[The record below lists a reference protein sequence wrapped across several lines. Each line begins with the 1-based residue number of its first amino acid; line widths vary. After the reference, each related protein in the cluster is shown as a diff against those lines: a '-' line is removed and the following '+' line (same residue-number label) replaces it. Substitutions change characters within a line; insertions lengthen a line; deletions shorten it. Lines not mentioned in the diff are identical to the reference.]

1 MLQRPIES
9 LDVRYEAIRKKME
22 SDYNANNTA
31 WQAYWRE
38 AMINIR
44 LEAGDGTFSNRNFFS
59 QTPSSNFYFNTVRP
73 LGNMVSG
80 RQRQKRKAPLVQPMT
95 NADQKT
101 ADQWT
106 KVLLNIFKR
115 EQVYN
120 TISDAFHQGAFI
132 TGMNL
137 LHVYLDFTNDPMNGD
152 VKVDNLA
159 FNEFYI
165 DPFFRKL
172 DLSDCN
178 FVWRRTFVT
187 HEVAASLLPEKD
199 FDKVMGLSGNPTGT
213 ARDSRFQ
220 FMPENFAFA
229 PNNRV
234 AYDEYYY
241 RDFREQML
249 IYDTNTGE
257 SHDVSFNQKLDIEWF
272 LDENPHVIIKKQQIP
287 TVNMAIS
294 IQNKVFYD
302 GRQATNSDFY
312 PFCPVIGYY
321 SPSLPYFHQRIQS
334 MCTSLRDPQ
343 ALLNRRII
351 LSADLAE
358 STLNSGWI
366 FKENAVVDPQHL
378 FQVGQGRVIPLKAEA
393 QMTDLQPII
402 PPNIPP
408 SFFQLQETFSQLQ
421 YAVTGISE
429 ELMGQADDS
438 KVGITE
444 ILRQSAGLVTLQP
457 IFDRLDFSMSLLETR
472 MMEIVRKNFTPGKIR
487 QFLEGEEPSP
497 FFYEKTFG
505 EYHCM
510 VQEGFNT
517 ESQKQ
522 MEMAQLVQLGQ
533 ILPPESIPAWA
544 YIEACTIQ
552 NKDKITQAMAQQQQQ
567 KSELAQME
575 LQIKQQEAQARIQL
589 AQARSVAD
597 QGLGM
602 ERVSR
607 IEENKALAF
616 ERRAQAIRDEDE
628 GLLSK
633 IKALKELET
642 LDIAHLKELIGIANI
657 LQTQDQ
663 VKQTVQQQPLSQR
676 LSGGRP

>member
-1 MLQRPIES
+1 MLIRPIDT
-9 LDVRYEAIRKKME
+9 LDSRYEAIAKKMQ
-22 SDYNANNTA
+22 SDYNTNQSLWATY
-31 WQAYWRE
+31 QRE
-38 AMINIR
+38 GMINVR
-44 LEAGDGTFSNRNFFS
+44 LEAGDTSMLNQNYFNPSTGS
-59 QTPSSNFYFNTVRP
+59 QYYFNTVRP

-80 RQRQKRKAPLVQPMT
+80 RQRQKRKSPLVEPLT
-95 NADQKT
+95 NGDQKT

-106 KVLLNIFKR
+106 KILLNIFKR
-115 EQVYN
+115 EQVYS

-137 LHVYLDFTNDPMNGD
+137 LHVYLDFQSDPLNGD
-152 VKVDNLA
+152 IKVDNLA
-159 FNEFYI
+159 FNEFFI
-165 DPFFRKL
+165 DPYFRKT

-178 FVWRRTFVT
+178 FVWRRTFLS
-187 HEVAASLLPEKD
+187 HAAAANLMPKKDYEDIMALP
-199 FDKVMGLSGNPTGT
+199 GNPTGSG
-213 ARDSRFQ
+213 RDGKFY
-220 FMPENFAFA
+220 FMPETFGMV

-241 RDFREQML
+241 RDYREQQL
-249 IYDTNTGE
+249 IYDKETGDK
-257 SHDVSFNQKLDIEWF
+257 HDVSFNDKLDIEWF
-272 LDENPHVIIKKQQIP
+272 LDENPQVTLIKQMIP
-287 TVNMAIS
+287 TVRMAIS
-294 IQNKVFYD
+294 IQNRVFYD
-302 GRQATNSDFY
+302 GPQSSGSDFF
-312 PFCPVIGYY
+312 PFVPIVGYY
-321 SPSLPYFHQRIQS
+321 NYSMPTMVSRIQG

-343 ALLNRRII
+343 TLLNRRII

-358 STLNSGWI
+358 STLNTGWI
-366 FKENAVVDPQHL
+366 FKENAVVDPAHL

-393 QMTDLQPII
+393 QMTDLQPIV

-457 IFDRLDFSMSLLETR
+457 IFDRLDQSQALLETR
-472 MMEIVRKNFTPGKIR
+472 MMEIIRRNYTPGKV
-487 QFLEGEEPSP
+487 QMFLEGEQPQP
-497 FFYEKTFG
+497 LFYEKAFG

-533 ILPPESIPAWA
+533 LLGPEVIPGFA
-544 YIEACTIQ
+544 YIEAATIQ
-552 NKDKITQAMAQQQQQ
+552 NKDKIIEAMEAQKQQASQMQ
-567 KSELAQME
+567 QME
-575 LQIKQQEAQARIQL
+575 LEIKQQEAQARIQL

-597 QGLGM
+597 QGLGY

-607 IEENKALAF
+607 VDENRALAE
-616 ERRAQAIRDEDE
+616 ERRAEAHRQEDE
-628 GLLSK
+628 GLLAK

-642 LDIAHLKELIGIANI
+642 LDISHIRDLMDISML
-657 LQTQDQ
+657 LQDNHRQERQ
-663 VKQTVQQQPLSQR
+663 LQQTTLQQRFAGAQ
-676 LSGGRP
+676 

>member
-1 MLQRPIES
+1 MLIRPVES
-9 LDVRYEAIRKKME
+9 LDQRYEAIRKKME
-22 SDYNANNTA
+22 SDYNANNPA

-38 AMINIR
+38 AMINLR
-44 LEAGDGTFSNRNFFS
+44 LEAGDGTFANKNFFT

-80 RQRQKRKAPLVQPMT
+80 RQRQKRKSPLVQPMT
-95 NADQKT
+95 NADQET

-115 EQVYN
+115 EGVYN
-120 TISDAFHQGAFI
+120 TISEAFHQGAFI

-137 LHVYLDFTNDPMNGD
+137 LHCYLDFSRDPMVGD

-187 HEVAASLLPEKD
+187 HEVAASLLPDKD
-199 FDKVMGLSGNPTGT
+199 FEKVMSLPGNPSGT

-220 FMPENFAFA
+220 YMPENFAFA

-241 RDFREQML
+241 RDFREQTL
-249 IYDTNTGE
+249 IYDTETGDN
-257 SHDVSFNQKLDIEWF
+257 HDVSFNTKYDIDRF
-272 LDENPHVIIKKQQIP
+272 LEDNPQVVIKKQQIP
-287 TVNMAIS
+287 TVNLAIS

-302 GRQATNSDFY
+302 GRQSTNSDLF

-358 STLNSGWI
+358 STLNTGWI
-366 FKENAVVDPQHL
+366 FKENAVIDPQHL

-393 QMTDLQPII
+393 QMTDLQAIV

-457 IFDRLDFSMSLLETR
+457 LFDRLDNSMCLLETV
-472 MMEIVRKNFTPGKIR
+472 MMDIIRKNYTPGKIQ
-487 QFLEGEEPSP
+487 QFLEGEAPTAY
-497 FFYEKTFG
+497 FYEKTFG

-522 MEMAQLVQLGQ
+522 MEMAQLVQLGG
-533 ILPPESIPAWA
+533 ILPEGSIPGWA
-544 YIEACTIQ
+544 YLEAATIQ
-552 NKDKITQAMAQQQQQ
+552 NKDKIIKAMQEQ
-567 KSELAQME
+567 KEATDQMQQME
-575 LQIKQQEAQARIQL
+575 MQIKQQEAQARIEL
-589 AQARSVAD
+589 AQARAVAD
-597 QGLGM
+597 QGLGV
-602 ERVSR
+602 ERISR
-607 IEENKALAF
+607 VQENQALAV
-616 ERRAQAIRDEDE
+616 ERRAQAIRDEDD

-633 IKALKELET
+633 VRALKELESM
-642 LDIAHLKELIGIANI
+642 DIAHLRDLMDISTLLQENDRQNKLAN
-657 LQTQDQ
+657 Q
-663 VKQTVQQQPLSQR
+663 VPLNQRFAGVQ
-676 LSGGRP
+676 